1 MDITKFERK
10 GVASNAWSGMV
21 AAKDILRQGARK
33 EVYSGVETFF
43 FWRDVWI
50 GNTPLLDLATKEIPM
65 VESYKLV
72 REYWNPLKG
81 WKWGRVRRPPTTPN
95 L

>member
-1 MDITKFERK
+1 MDIAKFKRK
-10 GVASNAWSGMV
+10 GAASNAWRGMV
-21 AAKDILRQGARK
+21 VAKDILRQGAHK
-33 EVYSGVETFF
+33 KVYSGAETF

-72 REYWNPLKG
+72 REY
-81 WKWGRVRRPPTTPN
+81 
-95 L
+95 

>member
-1 MDITKFERK
+1 MDVARFERK
-10 GVASNAWSGMV
+10 GVASNAWRGMV
-21 AAKDILRQGARK
+21 AANGAHK
-33 EVYSGVETFF
+33 NVYSGAKTF
-43 FWRDVWI
+43 FWRDAWI

-81 WKWGRVRRPPTTPN
+81 WKCCSRVRLKNQKLKT
-95 L
+95 